1 MQQSVRTDM
10 ALERLDIANRSQAH
24 GRGVDGVSYRRK
36 TICGLHVHSMEI
48 HTESAAESL
57 CKPIGSYYTI
67 SLKKL
72 LKRCDDGFIDG
83 VNCVSEI
90 LRQVLPEG
98 KKFLIAC
105 LGNPNITPDAI
116 GPLCAKHLMVTR
128 HLKAYMPDTFS
139 DFAEVSLVCPGVL
152 GTTGI
157 ESASIVKG
165 AVDAVQPDAVIV
177 IDALAAGSMER
188 LCTTIQ
194 ISNTGIEPGSGVGNR
209 RYALN
214 QDTLGIPVISAGV
227 PTIVDVST
235 LLNSIVNHHR
245 SDNSVKGSE
254 QMMVTP
260 REIDSFVSDSAKL
273 LAYAVNFALH
283 RDLTLEDV
291 DLFVS

>member
-1 MQQSVRTDM
+1 MQQAVRTDM
-10 ALERLDIANRSQAH
+10 ALERLSLANDSHGH

-36 TICGLHVHSMEI
+36 TICGLHVHSMDI
-48 HTESAAESL
+48 HTKNAAELL

-72 LKRCDDGFIDG
+72 LKRCDDGFVDG
-83 VNCVSEI
+83 VNCVSQI
-90 LRQVLPEG
+90 LKQVLPSG
-98 KKFLIAC
+98 NKFLIAC

-116 GPLCAKHLMVTR
+116 GPLCAKNLMVTR

-157 ESASIVKG
+157 ESASLVKG
-165 AVDAVQPDAVIV
+165 AVNAVKPDAVIV

-194 ISNTGIEPGSGVGNR
+194 ISDTGIEPGSGVGNR

-214 QDTLGIPVISAGV
+214 CDTLGVPVISAGV

-235 LLNSIVNHHR
+235 LLNNLTNHPA
-245 SDNSVKGSE
+245 DCSVAGSE

-283 RDLTLEDV
+283 KDLTLEDV